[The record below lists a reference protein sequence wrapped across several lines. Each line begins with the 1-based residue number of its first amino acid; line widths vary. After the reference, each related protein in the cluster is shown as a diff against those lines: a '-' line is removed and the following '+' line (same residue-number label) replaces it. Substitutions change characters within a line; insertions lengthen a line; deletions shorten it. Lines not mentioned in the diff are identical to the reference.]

1 MVRCVAPVLPFA
13 CLKAMPVHKAVR
25 PIGYVA
31 ALSCLAL
38 LSVVV
43 ADNGRAAAVPP
54 VLDIPV
60 ACEPGRD
67 CFIQFYV
74 DRDESV
80 GIADYRCAGLT
91 YDGHKGTDFRLAD
104 LPAMRRG
111 VEVRAAAEDAIAQAG
126 AGGGFVLS
134 GTDAGVY
141 DPHWFESFMVMA
153 DVARNSSY

>member
-1 MVRCVAPVLPFA
+1 
-13 CLKAMPVHKAVR
+13 MPVHKAVR

-80 GIADYRCAGLT
+80 
-91 YDGHKGTDFRLAD
+91 
-104 LPAMRRG
+104 
-111 VEVRAAAEDAIAQAG
+111 
-126 AGGGFVLS
+126 
-134 GTDAGVY
+134 
-141 DPHWFESFMVMA
+141 ESVS
-153 DVARNSSY
+153 RNNSHASSTQTPY